1 MFYAAK
7 IALVCDCELKPRRVF
22 FLQDEYG
29 LLKEEVEAMAR
40 LASRLSDVCPE
51 RMNAV
56 GTEIQ
61 TSLNAWDELGK
72 SVAENKKRL
81 LQFGHLRQFFRNYL
95 AMMQVNEKTIR
106 WDLVLFHILF
116 KIDVTRTCTSH
127 NSPQNQMKGMIINMQ
142 FKLKISF
149 FFWTIRLFGI
159 IFFMIYIINNSH
171 FWLLCN
177 FY

>member
-1 MFYAAK
+1 MVKRILSYWKCEAVRVCTTGVYTAK
-7 IALVCDCELKPRRVF
+7 IALVCDCELKARRVF

-106 WDLVLFHILF
+106 WDLVLFHILL
-116 KIDVTRTCTSH
+116 KIDVTRTCTGH
-127 NSPQNQMKGMIINMQ
+127 NSPQNQMKGMIINMHS
-142 FKLKISF
+142 L
-149 FFWTIRLFGI
+149 
-159 IFFMIYIINNSH
+159 N
-171 FWLLCN
+171 
-177 FY
+177 

>member
-1 MFYAAK
+1 MVKRILSYWK
-7 IALVCDCELKPRRVF
+7 CEVVRVCTTGVLRCKNSTCELKARRVF

-95 AMMQVNEKTIR
+95 AMMQVNDKTIR

-116 KIDVTRTCTSH
+116 KIDVTRTCTGH
-127 NSPQNQMKGMIINMQ
+127 NSPQNQIKGMIINMHS
-142 FKLKISF
+142 L
-149 FFWTIRLFGI
+149 
-159 IFFMIYIINNSH
+159 N
-171 FWLLCN
+171 
-177 FY
+177 